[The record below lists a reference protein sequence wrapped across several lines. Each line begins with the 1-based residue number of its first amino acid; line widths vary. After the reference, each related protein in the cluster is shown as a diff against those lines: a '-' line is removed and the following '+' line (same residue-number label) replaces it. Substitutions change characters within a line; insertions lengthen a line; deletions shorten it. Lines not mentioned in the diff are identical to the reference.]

1 MTFALAAQPVELSL
15 EHKRLLWAAAIVV
28 GATLPHW
35 QMLSPWIPVL
45 LCVSVAWRLAV
56 TFYGWP
62 TLSRIVRLPLSVSAF
77 LAVLFQYR
85 TLNGIE
91 AGSALLVV
99 MVALKVL
106 ESRSR
111 RDQLVLIMIC
121 YFLMFAGLLAD
132 RGPLTAAY
140 TVVLVWLATVALIQ
154 IGRRGPLLPYRAT
167 GLFSGR
173 LLLHAIPIMVVLFV
187 LFPRLPGPLWG
198 IPGSTSSGA
207 TGLNDTMSP
216 GDITNLALSDE
227 VAFRVEFDGRPPRAG
242 DLYWR
247 GPSLAGFNGRTW
259 SMEQGTRRGERVA
272 ATIEYRGEPTS
283 YRVTLEPNGRNW
295 AFALDMPREW
305 SGDASLRMGSDY
317 QLGTFFGAPRPRRLD
332 YRVSSHVDYRAR
344 EPLNEGE
351 RRMFRAL
358 PQGSNPRAR
367 ELAKSWLADGATGTA
382 IVDRAMDYLRSQPFA
397 YTLTPP
403 ALGAQP
409 VDEFLFETREGF
421 CEHYSSALTFL
432 LRAAGLPARVVMGYQ
447 GGELN
452 TLGGYYI
459 VRQTDAHAWTEVWLE
474 DEGWIR
480 VDGVAAVAPERV
492 ALGFDGLRSG
502 GATEAA
508 AALRARWSRP
518 IALLL
523 DAVNTRWQAWIVG
536 YGPQLQRSL
545 LESLGFT
552 NLRRSQRSAVLLGLA
567 VVTTMTLLIAL
578 RAYLSWR
585 QRQRAQVDAA
595 ALCFAAFVRALTRLD
610 VPARAPTEGPRSY
623 AERAAGV
630 LPHAAARIHAV
641 VDLYLRARYEPDADG
656 GALAA
661 LAAAVAAFR
670 GAGISRAHAA
680 ALDSRVVKN

>member
-140 TVVLVWLATVALIQ
+140 IVVLVWLATVALIQ
-154 IGRRGPLLPYRAT
+154 IGRRGSLLPYRAM
-167 GLFSGR
+167 GRFSGR
-173 LLLHAIPIMVVLFV
+173 LLLHALPVMVALFV
-187 LFPRLPGPLWG
+187 LFPRLPGPLWA

-227 VAFRVEFDGRPPRAG
+227 VAFRVEFEGRPPRAS

-247 GPSLAGFNGRTW
+247 GPSLTNFNGRTW
-259 SMEQGTRRGERVA
+259 SMRQGMSRGERVA
-272 ATIEYRGEPTS
+272 TTIEYLGEPTS

-295 AFALDMPREW
+295 AFALDMPSQW
-305 SGDASLRMGSDY
+305 SGELRMGSDY
-317 QLGTFFGAPRPRRLD
+317 QLGAFFGGPRPRRLD
-332 YRVSSHVDYRAR
+332 YRVTSHVEYRAR
-344 EPLNEGE
+344 EPLTEGE
-351 RRMFRAL
+351 REMFRAL
-358 PQGSNPRAR
+358 PAGSNPRAR
-367 ELAKSWLADGATGTA
+367 ELAESWLADGPSGAT
-382 IVDRAMDYLRSQPFA
+382 IVTRAMDYLESQPFA

-421 CEHYSSALTFL
+421 CEHYASALTFL
-432 LRAAGLPARVVMGYQ
+432 LRAAGLPARVVLGYQ

-452 TLGGYYI
+452 GLGGYYI
-459 VRQTDAHAWTEVWLE
+459 LRQTDAHAWTEVWLE
-474 DEGWIR
+474 DEGWTR
-480 VDGVAAVAPERV
+480 VDAVAAVAPERV
-492 ALGFDGLRSG
+492 ALGLEGFRSG
-502 GATEAA
+502 RATAAA
-508 AALRARWSRP
+508 AALRARWSRQV
-518 IALLL
+518 ALLW
-523 DAVNTRWQAWIVG
+523 DAVNTRWEKWVVG
-536 YGPQLQRSL
+536 YGPELQRSL

-552 NLRRSQRSAVLLGLA
+552 DLRRAQRSAVLLGLA
-567 VVTTMTLLIAL
+567 VVATITLLIGL
-578 RAYLSWR
+578 SAYLSWR
-585 QRQRAQVDAA
+585 HRQRVGVDAA
-595 ALCFAAFVRALTRLD
+595 ALCFAKFVRRLARFD
-610 VPARAPTEGPRSY
+610 VAARAPTEGPRAY
-623 AERAAGV
+623 AERAAAA
-630 LPHAAARIHAV
+630 LPHAEQRIHAV
-641 VDLYLRARYEPDADG
+641 ADLYLRARYEPDADG
-656 GALAA
+656 SALAA
-661 LAAAVAAFR
+661 LLAAVAAFR
-670 GAGISRAHAA
+670 DA
-680 ALDSRVVKN
+680 RV